1 VLIASPTNNS
11 TVAVPYIQLQGCSPE
26 SLQGVTFDLS
36 NAVAVVTNQFGQLLG
51 GQFFDTNSFQYTTD
65 YFQCYD
71 IPLTNGL
78 NTITVH
84 ATDLAGNVTVTNFN
98 YTLDYST
105 ATNPVI
111 KLTWPTNGM
120 EICGSS
126 FTLRG
131 WTEDASAVIT
141 ASITDTNGDTNTVQG
156 LVERTGVL
164 WVKNLPLAEGTNQL
178 TLWVTNSAGLS
189 SETNI
194 SLVKSDMTLAVTN
207 IDGDLWL
214 PTVNVSGLISEAT
227 YSVWVNGVQGTNY
240 GDGTWSAVNVPV
252 SAGGVASFDLNA
264 LPPAAATRRP
274 AAT

>member
-1 VLIASPTNNS
+1 
-11 TVAVPYIQLQGCSPE
+11 
-26 SLQGVTFDLS
+26 
-36 NAVAVVTNQFGQLLG
+36 
-51 GQFFDTNSFQYTTD
+51 
-65 YFQCYD
+65 
-71 IPLTNGL
+71 
-78 NTITVH
+78 
-84 ATDLAGNVTVTNFN
+84 
-98 YTLDYST
+98 
-105 ATNPVI
+105 
-111 KLTWPTNGM
+111 
-120 EICGSS
+120 
-126 FTLRG
+126 
-131 WTEDASAVIT
+131 
-141 ASITDTNGDTNTVQG
+141 
-156 LVERTGVL
+156 
-164 WVKNLPLAEGTNQL
+164 
-178 TLWVTNSAGLS
+178 LWVTNSAGLS